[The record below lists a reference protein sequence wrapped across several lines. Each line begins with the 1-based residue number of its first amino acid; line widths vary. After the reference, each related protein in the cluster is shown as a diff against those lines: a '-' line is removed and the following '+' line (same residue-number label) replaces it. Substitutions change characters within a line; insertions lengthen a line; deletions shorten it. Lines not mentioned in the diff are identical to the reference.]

1 MMHMLKLHGH
11 LAVPSRWHLHH
22 RKETQFSKVT
32 SSDIVVMKFCFERFY
47 FSLDRLL
54 NSHHFVTQSIHPL
67 IRYGSSTHKGI
78 LCCSVVLGSSPAAI
92 VRPIVIIVIN
102 ICILLM
108 QVR

>member
-1 MMHMLKLHGH
+1 MHMLKPHGR

-32 SSDIVVMKFCFERFY
+32 SDGIVVMKFCVESFFP
-47 FSLDRLL
+47 LDRLL
-54 NSHHFVTQSIHPL
+54 KSHHFVTQSIHPP

-78 LCCSVVLGSSPAAI
+78 LCCSVVLGPAAI
-92 VRPIVIIVIN
+92 VSPIVIN
-102 ICILLM
+102 IFILLM